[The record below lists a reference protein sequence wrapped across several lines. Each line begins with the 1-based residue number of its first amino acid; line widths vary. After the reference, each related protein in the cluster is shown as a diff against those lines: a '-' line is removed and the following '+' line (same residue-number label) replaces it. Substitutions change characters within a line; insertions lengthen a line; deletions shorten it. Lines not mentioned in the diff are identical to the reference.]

1 MEETKHSLRGLS
13 DAEVVQSR
21 KENGYNSLEHQKKN
35 YFISSLI
42 EMIKEPMFLLLI
54 LAASLYFITGKYG
67 DGIFMM
73 AAILLVSTISL
84 YQESRSRN
92 AIEGLRKL
100 VQPKSKVIRNGLIVE
115 IPSEEI
121 VLGDFI
127 QTEEGTFIPADGIII
142 QSNDFSVNESILT
155 GESLAIFKNEK
166 SENNQ
171 IFQGTIAASGLAI
184 CKVTAISNQTQ
195 LGKIGKS
202 LESITE
208 EKTPLQIQIG
218 NFVKKMSIVGLV
230 IFSIVWGINFYNSGV
245 FLDSLLKALTL
256 AMSIIPE
263 EIPVAFTTF
272 MALGAWR
279 LMKMGIIVKQTKTV
293 ETLGSATVICADK
306 TGTITENKMSLAH
319 WYVFSNDTM
328 NDNFNSN
335 KQLNKE
341 EEELLYLAMWAS
353 EPIPFDG
360 MEIALHEAYSK
371 FSATDERPNFKLV
384 HEYPLGGS
392 PPMMTHVFE
401 NQNRTRIIAAKGAP
415 EALIACSNLSKDQTQ
430 QINNAIESMSKQG
443 FRVLGIGVASFPGN
457 DYPKTQQEFHFTFK
471 GLVAFYDPPKK
482 NIKVVF
488 DTFYNAGIQVK
499 IVTGDNATTTSTIAR
514 EVGFKNPENTL
525 NGDELMKMDEATLK
539 DKVLQTTIFT
549 RMFPEAKLKIIE
561 ALKANDQIVAMTG
574 DGVND
579 GLALKSAHIGIAM
592 GKKGT
597 EIAKEAAN
605 LILVEDDL
613 AKMIEAIAMGRK
625 IYANLKKAIQY
636 IISIHIPIIMIVFI
650 PLVLGWVYPN
660 IFSPVHII
668 FLEIIMGP
676 TCSIIYENEPM
687 ESNLMLQ
694 KPRLMTT
701 TFFNLKEITIS
712 IIQGLVITLGLLFV
726 YQYCLSEN
734 CTESV
739 TRTVVFLTLIASNIF
754 LTLANR
760 SFYYSLFTTLQYK
773 NNLVLII
780 IGITVLITSLL
791 LFVPL
796 FSHFFMFDSVSASQI
811 GLGILVGFVSVVWV
825 ELYKYFKRRIV

>member
-1 MEETKHSLRGLS
+1 MTQLNDLLKGLS
-13 DAEVVQSR
+13 DKEVIQSR
-21 KENGYNSLEHQKKN
+21 KINGSNSLEHENKN
-35 YFISSLI
+35 HFLFSLI
-42 EMIKEPMFLLLI
+42 EMVKEPMFLLLL
-54 LAASLYFITGKYG
+54 LATSIYFITGDYG
-67 DGIFMM
+67 DGIFMVV
-73 AAILLVSTISL
+73 AIVLVSTISL

-92 AIEGLRKL
+92 AIELLKKL
-100 VQPKSKVIRNGLIVE
+100 SQPKSKVIRNGEVIE
-115 IPSEEI
+115 IASEEI

-127 QTEEGTFIPADGIII
+127 QIEEGSFAPADAIIL

-155 GESLAIFKNEK
+155 GESLAVFKDK
-166 SENNQ
+166 DSKINQ
-171 IFQGTIAASGLAI
+171 VFQGTIVASGLAI
-184 CKVTAISNQTQ
+184 CEVIAIGNQTQ

-202 LESITE
+202 LESILE
-208 EKTPLQIQIG
+208 EKTPLQVQISD
-218 NFVKKMSIVGLV
+218 FVKKMSIVGLV
-230 IFSIVWGINFYNSGV
+230 IFAIVWAINYFNSGL

-293 ETLGSATVICADK
+293 ETLGSATVICTDK
-306 TGTITENKMSLAH
+306 TGTITENKMSLAQL
-319 WYVFSNDTM
+319 YLLS
-328 NDNFNSN
+328 SN
-335 KQLNKE
+335 KIVSPKDQFDDDEK
-341 EEELLYLAMWAS
+341 ELLTISMWAS

-360 MEIALHEAYSK
+360 MEIALHEGYSK
-371 FSATDERPNFKLV
+371 LEIKDERPDFKLV
-384 HEYPLGGS
+384 HEYPLGGK
-392 PPMMTHVFE
+392 PPMMTHIFE
-401 NQNRTRIIAAKGAP
+401 NQKGTRIIAAKGAP
-415 EALIACSNLSKDQTQ
+415 EALIACSNLSTAEIQ

-443 FRVLGIGVASFPGN
+443 FRVLGVGLSDFDGN
-457 DYPKTQQEFHFTFK
+457 DYPKTQQEFPFKFK
-471 GLVAFYDPPKK
+471 GLVAFYDPPKE
-482 NIKVVF
+482 NIKTVF

-499 IVTGDNATTTSTIAR
+499 IVTGDNATTTSTIAKQ
-514 EVGFKNPENTL
+514 VGFRNPENTL
-525 NGDELMKMDEATLK
+525 NGYELMKMTEDELK
-539 DKVLQTTIFT
+539 IKVMQTTIFT
-549 RMFPEAKLKIIE
+549 RMFPEAKLKIIK
-561 ALKANDQIVAMTG
+561 ALKANNQIVAMTG

-579 GLALKSAHIGIAM
+579 GPALKSAHIGIAM

-597 EIAKEAAN
+597 EIAKQAAN

-613 AKMIEAIAMGRK
+613 AKMTDAIAMGRK

-650 PLVLGWVYPN
+650 PLVLGWIYPN

-687 ESNLMLQ
+687 EPNLMSQ
-694 KPRLMTT
+694 KPRPFTT

-712 IIQGLVITLGLLFV
+712 ITQGLVITLGLLFV
-726 YQYCLSEN
+726 YQYCIREN

-739 TRTVVFLTLIASNIF
+739 TRATIFLTLIASNIF

-760 SFYYSLFTTLQYK
+760 SFYYSIFTTLRYK

-791 LFVPL
+791 LLVPV
-796 FSHFFMFDSVSASQI
+796 FSRFFMFGTVSTSLI
-811 GLGILVGFVSVVWV
+811 GMSILVGFISVIWV
-825 ELYKYFKRRIV
+825 EIFKWYKRRN

>member
-184 CKVTAISNQTQ
+184 CKVTAIGNQTQ

-218 NFVKKMSIVGLV
+218 DFVKKMSIVGLV
-230 IFSIVWGINFYNSGV
+230 IFSIVWGINFYNSRV

-341 EEELLYLAMWAS
+341 EEELLNLAMWAS

-371 FSATDERPNFKLV
+371 FSATDERPDFKLV

-443 FRVLGIGVASFPGN
+443 FRVLGIGVASFPVN

-514 EVGFKNPENTL
+514 QVGFKNPENTL

-579 GLALKSAHIGIAM
+579 GPALKSAHIGIAM

-625 IYANLKKAIQY
+625 IYINLKKAIQY
-636 IISIHIPIIMIVFI
+636 IISIHIPIVMIVFI
-650 PLVLGWVYPN
+650 PLVLGWIYPN

-712 IIQGLVITLGLLFV
+712 ILQGLVITLGLLFV